1 MFRDSRGPIP
11 CTTKELL
18 EKVEGGG
25 DVWSFMEYHEG
36 IKESLGAGLLMG
48 LH

>member
-18 EKVEGGG
+18 EKVEGRG
-25 DVWSFMEYHEG
+25 DVWSFVECHEDV
-36 IKESLGAGLLMG
+36 KESLGAGLLTG